1 MKGKRRYH
9 MDHYSWDYRRMYSIR
24 TRKQA
29 KKGTCESRET
39 GDVSGKGDTW
49 MVAKDDPWLTAMS
62 PNHQT
67 RMG

>member
-39 GDVSGKGDTW
+39 GDVSRKGDTW
-49 MVAKDDPWLTAMS
+49 MVAKDDPWLTAVS

>member
-49 MVAKDDPWLTAMS
+49 MVAKDDPWLMAVS